1 MPVAF
6 GDQFRFAGFKNR
18 DLDQEQRAVLRS
30 SLREPVLRKSG
41 KRREEEREKERAIGH
56 EKRDRH

>member
-6 GDQFRFAGFKNR
+6 GDQFRFVGFKNR
-18 DLDQEQRAVLRS
+18 DLDQEQRADLGS

-41 KRREEEREKERAIGH
+41 KRREEEREREADFVRK
-56 EKRDRH
+56 